1 MAAVTANQIT
11 LMQGA
16 GRLTRSKASNV
27 NLYAGTLAFFDAS
40 TGYIVA
46 DDNAGANAF
55 AGVVYQQCD
64 NSGGSAG
71 DLEVELYTDGIFRL
85 TGSSFTQATNGDL
98 VYAIDN
104 YTIQASSSSASK
116 VGRVV
121 NYVSATVVDVLINIH
136 G

>member
-11 LMQGA
+11 LMQAA
-16 GRLTRSKASNV
+16 GRLTRSKAAAV

-40 TGYIVA
+40 TGYITN

-71 DLEVELYTDGIFRL
+71 ALEVELYTDGIFRL

-104 YTIQASSSSASK
+104 YTIQASATSASK

-121 NYVSATVVDVLINIH
+121 NYVSATVVDVLINVH

>member
-11 LMQGA
+11 LMQAA
-16 GRLTRSKASNV
+16 GRLTRSKAAAV

-40 TGYIVA
+40 TGYITN

-55 AGVVYQQCD
+55 AGIVYQQCD

-71 DLEVELYTDGIFRL
+71 DLEVELFTDGIFRL

-104 YTIQASSSSASK
+104 YTIQASSTSASK

>member
-16 GRLTRSKASNV
+16 GRLTRSKAAAV
-27 NLYAGTLAFFDAS
+27 NLYAGTIAFFDAT
-40 TGYIVA
+40 TGYITN

-55 AGVVYQQCD
+55 AGIVYQQCD

-104 YTIQASSSSASK
+104 YTIQASATSASK

-121 NYVSATVVDVLINIH
+121 NYVSATVADVLINVH

>member
-55 AGVVYQQCD
+55 AGIVYQQCD

-104 YTIQASSSSASK
+104 YTIQASSTSASK

>member
-11 LMQGA
+11 FMQAA
-16 GRLTRSKASNV
+16 GRLTRSKAAAV

-40 TGYIVA
+40 TGYITN

-104 YTIQASSSSASK
+104 YTIQASATSASK